1 MPVSGI
7 RIIGEH
13 LYYMVIGNK
22 YPLLGIYT
30 HRIVYNFKK
39 RKMIIMKKFV
49 LTTAS
54 IIFLMIIANAQV
66 QLKGSK
72 PGRAACTTPMGKL
85 MLPVAIDTTKG
96 RGVANNDLAWENGDV
111 LLVRFMDNVGSQSLR
126 NMITQA
132 AKGWEQYANITLKFV
147 PDNTPVTNLRIK
159 LGGNADNLGHN
170 STVGLNSN
178 DVSQNEQ
185 TMNLDTADFIDYDA
199 YVTEFKNRGPIYQY
213 LVSKG
218 TDFKS
223 FTYADLYKAVRAY
236 PDPNTKWLTK
246 WMRGTTMHEFGHALG
261 LMHEQSYP
269 GGIKWNV
276 DTIYKYY
283 QQYGWGKEKVDFNV
297 LRVNDIFYTN
307 NTQYDPLSIMH
318 YAVEAW
324 QTLDGYSV
332 GTNYEL
338 STGDKK
344 LISAFYPK
352 NQKVSSLAVPKI
364 QVTNITAVDV
374 KSDKVKKGI
383 LIYPSFDLK
392 TSAVLGKLYFVAR
405 LTTEDGQNYI
415 ATTNEKY
422 SWNQMAA
429 TYLKVNVLPSSKVS
443 YNKGLKKNLEL
454 FFPFKEMP
462 ELAGKT
468 VKVHFSVFVDDVVNK
483 RLSKVAFNFLS
494 SPLSVPK

>member
-1 MPVSGI
+1 
-7 RIIGEH
+7 
-13 LYYMVIGNK
+13 
-22 YPLLGIYT
+22 
-30 HRIVYNFKK
+30 
-39 RKMIIMKKFV
+39 MKKVF
-49 LTTAS
+49 LTMVS
-54 IIFLMIIANAQV
+54 IVFLMTISNAQ
-66 QLKGSK
+66 LKPVGPK
-72 PGRAACTTPMGKL
+72 PNRTPCTTPMGKL

-96 RGVANNDLAWENGDV
+96 RSVANNDLAWENGEV
-111 LLVRFMDNVGSQSLR
+111 LQVKFMDNVGSQSLR
-126 NMITQA
+126 NMITQY
-132 AKGWEQYANITLKFV
+132 AKEWEQYANITFKFV
-147 PDNTPVTNLRIK
+147 PDNTPLTNIRIK
-159 LGGNADNLGHN
+159 LGGKVDNLGHN
-170 STVGLNSN
+170 SSVGLNCN
-178 DVSQNEQ
+178 EVPQYEQ
-185 TMNLDTADFIDYDA
+185 TMNLDTADFIDYNA

-213 LVSKG
+213 LVNKG

-223 FTYADLYKAVRAY
+223 YTYADLYTAVRAY
-236 PDPNTKWLTK
+236 PDPNTKWFVK
-246 WMRGTTMHEFGHALG
+246 WMQSTTMHEFGHALG

-297 LRVNDIFYTN
+297 LKVSDVFYTN

-318 YAVEAW
+318 YSVESW
-324 QTLDGYSV
+324 QTLDGFSV
-332 GTNYEL
+332 ATNYEL
-338 STGDKK
+338 SEGDKK
-344 LISAFYPK
+344 IIAALYPK

-364 QVTNITAVDV
+364 QVMNITAVDV

-392 TSAVLGKLYFVAR
+392 TSAVLGKVYFVAR

-415 ATTNEKY
+415 ATTNERY

-429 TYLKVNVLPSSKVS
+429 TYLKMNLLPSSKVS
-443 YNKGLKKNLEL
+443 YNKGTKKNLEL

-468 VKVHFSVFVDDVVNK
+468 VKIHFSVFVDDVVNK

-494 SPLSVPK
+494 SPLSVPRQ

>member
-1 MPVSGI
+1 
-7 RIIGEH
+7 
-13 LYYMVIGNK
+13 
-22 YPLLGIYT
+22 
-30 HRIVYNFKK
+30 
-39 RKMIIMKKFV
+39 MKKII

-54 IIFLMIIANAQV
+54 IVFLTIVSNAQ
-66 QLKGSK
+66 LLPGGPK
-72 PGRAACTTPMGKL
+72 PNRTPCTTPMGKL

-96 RGVANNDLAWENGDV
+96 RSVANNDLTWENGEV
-111 LLVRFMDNVGSQSLR
+111 LQVKFMDNVGSQSLR
-126 NMITQA
+126 NMIIQY
-132 AKGWEQYANITLKFV
+132 AKEWEQYANITFKFV
-147 PDNTPVTNLRIK
+147 PDNTPLTNIRIK
-159 LGGNADNLGHN
+159 LGGKVDNLGHN
-170 STVGLNSN
+170 SSVGLNCN
-178 DVSQNEQ
+178 EVPQYEQ
-185 TMNLDTADFIDYDA
+185 TMNLDTTDFIDYEA

-213 LVSKG
+213 LVNKG
-218 TDFKS
+218 TDFKNY
-223 FTYADLYKAVRAY
+223 TYADLYNSVRAY
-236 PDPNTKWLTK
+236 PDPNTKWFVK
-246 WMRGTTMHEFGHALG
+246 WMRSTTMHEFGHALG

-297 LRVNDIFYTN
+297 LKVSDVFYTN

-318 YAVEAW
+318 NSVESW
-324 QTLDGYSV
+324 QTLDGFSV

-338 STGDKK
+338 SEGDKK
-344 LISAFYPK
+344 IIAALYPK

-364 QVTNITAVDV
+364 QVMNITAVDV

-392 TSAVLGKLYFVAR
+392 TSAVLGKVYFVAR

-415 ATTNEKY
+415 VTTNERY

-429 TYLKVNVLPSSKVS
+429 TYLKMNLLPSSKVS
-443 YNKGLKKNLEL
+443 YNKGTKKNLEL

-468 VKVHFSVFVDDVVNK
+468 VKVHFSVFVDDVINK

-494 SPLSVPK
+494 SPLSVPR